1 MQLDNANKTIE
12 GLESRIKELER
23 LLQASEQA
31 NKDKAK
37 ELDGMRSTVTK
48 LQKEGVDKDNQL
60 AELMRRMEAE
70 KDEVK
75 KVVEK
80 AIVSSVRLCVV
91 APTVNVHIPE
101 KKLKFQ
107 VIIIIIIIIINII
120 IIIIIIILHFSQ
132 LYPKAS

>member
-1 MQLDNANKTIE
+1 
-12 GLESRIKELER
+12 
-23 LLQASEQA
+23 
-31 NKDKAK
+31 
-37 ELDGMRSTVTK
+37 MRGTVTK
-48 LQKEGVDKDNQL
+48 LQKEVVDKDNQL

-107 VIIIIIIIIINII
+107 VIVIPSSSSSSSSSSLLFM
-120 IIIIIIILHFSQ
+120 ILHFSQ
-132 LYPKAS
+132 LYPKVS

>member
-1 MQLDNANKTIE
+1 
-12 GLESRIKELER
+12 
-23 LLQASEQA
+23 
-31 NKDKAK
+31 
-37 ELDGMRSTVTK
+37 
-48 LQKEGVDKDNQL
+48 
-60 AELMRRMEAE
+60 MEAE

-107 VIIIIIIIIINII
+107 VIIIIIINII